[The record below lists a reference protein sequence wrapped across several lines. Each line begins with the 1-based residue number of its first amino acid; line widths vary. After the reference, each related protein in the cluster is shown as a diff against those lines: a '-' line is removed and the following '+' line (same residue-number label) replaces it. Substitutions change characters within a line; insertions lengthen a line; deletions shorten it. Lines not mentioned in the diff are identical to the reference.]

1 MAQVNPQSNIPQS
14 FAQAVSIEIGN
25 AIVAFASGTAGIG
38 VRILT
43 DLQRKAEYYTRKA
56 KSGYNN
62 QNHENMPSEADP
74 ANPDNY

>member
-1 MAQVNPQSNIPQS
+1 MSNPNQVSNIPQS

-25 AIVAFASGTAGIG
+25 AIVALASGTPNIA

-56 KSGYNN
+56 KGGY
-62 QNHENMPSEADP
+62 QNSDNRSVDP
-74 ANPDNY
+74 APDPTNPENY